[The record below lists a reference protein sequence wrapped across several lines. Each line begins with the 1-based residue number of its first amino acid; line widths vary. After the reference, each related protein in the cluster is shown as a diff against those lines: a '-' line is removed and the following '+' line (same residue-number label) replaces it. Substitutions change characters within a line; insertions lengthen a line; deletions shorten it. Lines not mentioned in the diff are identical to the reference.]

1 MTTRPTSRLRIGL
14 ISWFLGDDEP
24 LAGDLVEECPHRS
37 RTWFWRQLIFVVLTR
52 TATAAAASLRDPA
65 QLVGPLASLG
75 MFIVLCFQVVVAGSL
90 LAGVLPLTRID
101 RPEWLTS
108 VVLLSFPVAWV
119 IGKAVNR
126 LRERSRLSTVLL
138 CGASA
143 AVAAVLTHSVMSS
156 TAPVFFPAIG
166 HQAAAAIAFVVG
178 LLVGAADSGGFRHD
192 PASAQPE
199 CRPQRSYR
207 T

>member
-1 MTTRPTSRLRIGL
+1 MTTRPTPRLRIGL
-14 ISWFLGDDEP
+14 VNWFLDDDEP

-37 RTWFWRQLIFVVLTR
+37 RTWFWRQLMFAVLTR
-52 TATAAAASLRDPA
+52 TATGAAASLRDPA

-75 MFIVLCFQVVVAGSL
+75 MFTVLCFQVVVAGSL

-101 RPEWLTS
+101 RPEWLNF

-119 IGKAVNR
+119 IGKAMNR

-143 AVAAVLTHSVMSS
+143 AVVAVLIHSVMSS
-156 TAPVFFPAIG
+156 TAAVFFPAIG
-166 HQAAAAIAFVVG
+166 HQAAAAIVFVVG
-178 LLVGAADSGGFRHD
+178 LFVGAADSGWFRHD
-192 PASAQPE
+192 PASSQTE

>member
-1 MTTRPTSRLRIGL
+1 LTTRPTSRLRICL
-14 ISWFLGDDEP
+14 LSWFLGDDEP
-24 LAGDLVEECPHRS
+24 LAGDLVEECLHRS
-37 RTWFWRQLIFVVLTR
+37 RTWFWRQLMFAVLTR
-52 TATAAAASLRDPA
+52 TATGAAASLRDPA

-101 RPEWLTS
+101 RPEWLTF
-108 VVLLSFPVAWV
+108 VVLLSFPIAWV
-119 IGKAVNR
+119 IGRAMNR

-156 TAPVFFPAIG
+156 TAADCHGLNSSPQLTATRLAG
-166 HQAAAAIAFVVG
+166 H
-178 LLVGAADSGGFRHD
+178 VGAHAARRSRAGCRSLG
-192 PASAQPE
+192 PE
-199 CRPQRSYR
+199 S
-207 T
+207 